1 MTRDDDD
8 ILQVFIENEAGSREK
23 KIFDERTHEQVGT
36 RPVSAAYPFPYGFV
50 IGTSGGDGDAVD
62 CFVITTR
69 PLRSGTTIACR
80 PIALLEKV
88 EDGAIDHKV
97 IAAPKEDSKTVS
109 QADETALRTFV
120 AGVFSHTS
128 DKITTVGRML
138 GREAA
143 QDYVRR
149 SRS

>member
-1 MTRDDDD
+1 MTGDDADM
-8 ILQVFIENEAGSREK
+8 LQVFIENEAGSREK
-23 KIFDERTHEQVGT
+23 KIFDERTHEQIGI
-36 RPVSAAYPFPYGFV
+36 RPVSAAYPFAYGFV

-62 CFVITTR
+62 CFVITTQ

-80 PIALLEKV
+80 PIALLEKI

-97 IAAPKEDSKTVS
+97 IAAPKGDSIALS

-120 AGVFSHTS
+120 AGVFSHVSGKT
-128 DKITTVGRML
+128 TTVGRML
-138 GREAA
+138 GREDA

-149 SRS
+149 SRP